1 MRILIYGSTYLT
13 ELCVNQLIKD
23 GYNLVGYIP
32 SENPVFK
39 GKIDLPLV
47 DEEVEHDIKLSI
59 QYDRKIKNFENAYN
73 LHTGLLPDYGGTGI
87 LYFTL
92 LKGLKEQGLTLHKMT
107 ENFDE
112 GGVISKITYSVLPND
127 TVCDLYFRLCMIA
140 PKFLSN
146 VMSIIKIQGKSTKP
160 TLFSSRD
167 VPEDASSKDIK
178 EIESRIHG
186 GNCKVI
192 SVCLKDDG
200 DIRTNVTFPAHC
212 QNSGTSKE
220 MLSMVKELYNLEIN
234 QDAGCD
240 VDIYF
245 INNDVGFKEGND
257 WLDSINGTKTKN
269 GTVHVLHRDNI
280 GGSFGAYDFAYQT
293 LKNKYEYF
301 LFTEEDLF
309 IYGKD
314 YYAKALN
321 KYREAGT
328 GFLAFIDVQRRSNP
342 VHAHGGV
349 GLTSREVLREVE
361 AIHGCLPHSKE
372 VFNKA
377 DVIRKGEIPFTNTIF
392 KLGYGLA
399 TMGEIEDWDEKNYLL
414 PYFNYKRL
422 YNIY

>member
-1 MRILIYGSTYLT
+1 MKILVYGSTYLT
-13 ELCVNQLIKD
+13 ELCVDRLIKD

-32 SENPVFK
+32 SLNPVFK
-39 GKIDLPLV
+39 GKVNLPIV

-73 LHTGLLPDYGGTGI
+73 LHTGLLPDFGGTGI
-87 LYFTL
+87 LYHTL
-92 LKGLKEQGLTLHKMT
+92 AKGLKEQGLTFHKMT

-127 TVCDLYFRLCMIA
+127 TVSNLYFRMCAIA

-146 VMSIIKIQGKSTKP
+146 VLSIIKIQGQNNVPK
-160 TLFSSRD
+160 LFSARD
-167 VPEDASSKDIK
+167 VPQDASTKDIT

-186 GNCKVI
+186 GNCKVVSI
-192 SVCLKDDG
+192 CLKNDG
-200 DIRTNVTFPAHC
+200 DVRTNVTFPAHN
-212 QNSGTSKE
+212 QNCGTSAE
-220 MLSMVKELYNLEIN
+220 MLTMVKELYDLEIN

-269 GTVHVLHRDNI
+269 GTLFVLHRENI

-314 YYAKALN
+314 YYKKALDEYIGMN
-321 KYREAGT
+321 E
-328 GFLAFIDVQRRSNP
+328 GFLAFIDVERRSNP

-349 GLTSREVLREVE
+349 GLVSRKVLKEVE
-361 AIHGCLPHSKE
+361 AIHGCLPHSKVE
-372 VFNKA
+372 FDKA
-377 DVIRKGEIPFTNTIF
+377 KVIREGEIPFTNTIF

-399 TMGEIEDWDEKNYLL
+399 LMGKSQEWDEKNYIL

-422 YNIY
+422 YVY